1 MGRLTGSCL
10 PLAGAGKAG
19 SSQVSGRR
27 PQTPPHTAEQYAEGR
42 FLKRPS
48 AYCSAATRPNGR
60 VILYITQ
67 IQPLAFLPVLFF
79 AVFSPSSV
87 CFFARV
93 GQSGFMQNGLPLKP
107 LTSIPPHSGHFS
119 PVGKPGAAKSQ
130 SG

>member
-1 MGRLTGSCL
+1 MGRLAGSCL
-10 PLAGAGKAG
+10 PLAGAGRAG

-27 PQTPPHTAEQYAEGR
+27 PQTPPIQRNNMQRDA
-42 FLKRPS
+42 LKSVPP
-48 AYCSAATRPNGR
+48 AYCAAATRPNGR